1 LELENTHALLAAP
14 LVYCRYTD
22 STALQQI
29 TMNTKITKYGVKPVP
44 RPKIPATKSLDLR
57 NELGKQVVLSE
68 TKLVLRTHAKT
79 FKKLADM

>member
-1 LELENTHALLAAP
+1 
-14 LVYCRYTD
+14 
-22 STALQQI
+22 
-29 TMNTKITKYGVKPVP
+29 MNTKIAKYGVTPVE
-44 RPKIPATKSLDLR
+44 RPKIRATKTLDLR